1 MESIKG
7 RRNDLTDFVTQ
18 GTEKCRV
25 LVVGDVML
33 DQYYYGE
40 VTRISPEAPV
50 PITRVLKVKE
60 TLGGAAN
67 VAHNLALLGCRT
79 EVAASIGADHH
90 GGRLRALFE
99 KRGISIYGLV
109 VTGAPTTTKLRVIGG
124 HQQMMRLD
132 FEETEPVAGEDAERL
147 LMLAQASLSDG
158 AGALVLS
165 DYGKGIV
172 TLELCT
178 RLIEAAHKRGVP
190 VVVDPK
196 GSDWEKYRGADYI
209 TPNLKELNAVQA
221 SPAKNED
228 ADVERAARY
237 AMERF
242 GIQAMVATRSECGLS
257 LVTKETAVHI
267 PTKAQEVFDV
277 SGAGDT
283 VIAAFALALAGGLP
297 PEQGAYL
304 ANLAASVV
312 VAKVGTYAVSREEL
326 LSVLGQEGSHE
337 P

>member
-1 MESIKG
+1 MASIKERQSG
-7 RRNDLTDFVTQ
+7 LTDFVAH

-50 PITRVLKVKE
+50 PITRVVKTKE

-67 VAHNLALLGCRT
+67 VAHNLALLGCQT
-79 EVAASIGADHH
+79 EVAACIGADHH

-147 LMLAQASLSDG
+147 FMLAQASLSDG

-172 TLELCT
+172 TAELCA
-178 RLIEAAHKRGVP
+178 RLIEVAHKKGVP

-221 SPAKNED
+221 SPVKNED
-228 ADVERAARY
+228 TAVERAARY

-242 GIQAMVATRSECGLS
+242 GIRAMVATRSECGLS
-257 LVTKETAVHI
+257 LVTDNSSVHI

-283 VIAAFALALAGGLP
+283 VIAAFALALAGGLL

-312 VAKVGTYAVSREEL
+312 VAKLGTYAVSKGEL
-326 LSVLGQEGSHE
+326 LSALEREERHE